1 MNKSAIAVVIALAAS
16 ASAFAQTDLTQDFSV
31 NESRSG
37 SFYYVDYV
45 AKREI
50 AQKDELKTLVAVVKA
65 ACSRED
71 SKQGKYPTVSI
82 VLGKKTLP
90 VSVNEET
97 CKK

>member
-1 MNKSAIAVVIALAAS
+1 MNKSAIAAIIALAAS
-16 ASAFAQTDLTQDFSV
+16 ASAFAQTDVTQDFSV
-31 NESRSG
+31 SESRSG

-45 AKREI
+45 AKHEI
-50 AQKDELKTLVAVVKA
+50 AKKDEMKAITSVVRN

-82 VLGKKTLP
+82 VLGKKSLP
-90 VSVNEET
+90 VSVNDES